1 MVKLIQVYHTETF
14 FLKIFLKLHI
24 SNILFLFQ
32 KNTNQVALARLE
44 GKSCL
49 VIGKGK
55 SGKHCPRQGI
65 GYFTILK
72 Y

>member
-1 MVKLIQVYHTETF
+1 MVKLIQVYHTEAF
-14 FLKIFLKLHI
+14 FLKIFLQLHI

-32 KNTNQVALARLE
+32 NTYQVALDRLE

-49 VIGKGK
+49 VIGKRK